1 VIGAWLIGR
10 IILNEL
16 QSIVSERKES
26 HVRPELSHALDV
38 ETDWCLRPN
47 GVDSECRQGIPQ
59 LFAPDS
65 ANELHSADVVPMQTH
80 GKLFQHGVQ
89 RVGRNAFDYQLPA
102 RDSDR
107 QRLTIADEERS
118 QSVGDSVY
126 GSVQKRMAL
135 RVYRV
140 LVQRDRQLDEKIG
153 ELAR

>member
-1 VIGAWLIGR
+1 
-10 IILNEL
+10 
-16 QSIVSERKES
+16 
-26 HVRPELSHALDV
+26 
-38 ETDWCLRPN
+38 
-47 GVDSECRQGIPQ
+47 
-59 LFAPDS
+59 
-65 ANELHSADVVPMQTH
+65 MQTH

-126 GSVQKRMAL
+126 RSVQKRMAL

-140 LVQRDRQLDEKIG
+140 LVQSDRQLDEKIG
-153 ELAR
+153 ELTR